1 MKTYNSR
8 IPDKEISEAI
18 RDNNGDALAAY
29 DSLVKK
35 YGYVEH
41 LRGRIC
47 SYIETE
53 RQREEALKKAAKKT
67 VNSNSGATIQPE
79 MLQYFVMTKDRKSN
93 GYKIQIRRYY
103 ENNYCF
109 EEYPNEKV
117 ANIRMQE
124 LADESLTNMRKYVK
138 IPDSKIATKDFDAI
152 KMWKRYVSV
161 YDAVKEENPNAFERL
176 SKNDNGLAGYMN
188 ISELD
193 PRFYGILSP
202 KMIGHINLLDP
213 NANCEVRDNFD
224 QYTLGETELHD
235 FDERFTMVAK
245 SVMPVRKSKSELQKT
260 LKKQH

>member
-8 IPDKEISEAI
+8 IPDKEINEAI
-18 RDNNGDALAAY
+18 KSNNGDALAAY

-53 RQREEALKKAAKKT
+53 KQREEALKKAAKKT
-67 VNSNSGATIQPE
+67 VNSNVGATIQPE
-79 MLQYFVMTKDRKSN
+79 MLQYFVMTKDRHN
-93 GYKIQIRRYY
+93 GGYSIQIRRYY

-109 EEYPNEKV
+109 EEYQNEEV
-117 ANIRMQE
+117 ASIRMQE
-124 LADESLTNMRKYVK
+124 LANQALNDMRKYVK
-138 IPDSKIATKDFDAI
+138 IPDSKIASKDFDTI
-152 KMWKRYVSV
+152 KMWKRYVAV
-161 YDAVKEENPNAFERL
+161 YDAVKEENPKAFERL

-193 PRFYGILSP
+193 TRYYGILSP

-213 NANCEVRDNFD
+213 NANREVRDSMN

-245 SVMPVRKSKSELQKT
+245 SVMPIKKSKTESQKT
-260 LKKQH
+260 LKKQR